1 MTILEEARH
10 SLIIIEHEP
19 PLNEEPEGMM
29 ELISQAMRDAAK
41 DAASPALL
49 TWN

>member
-1 MTILEEARH
+1 MTILEEARY

-19 PLNEEPEGMM
+19 PLNEEAEGMM
-29 ELISQAMRDAAK
+29 KLISQAMRDSAK